1 MIKWD
6 RTKGRP
12 EPVQALDRVRE
23 RDNGEPLIRLAD
35 VAPSILL
42 PRHQTIPYVRE
53 TVAMMAER
61 AAKLMPSGVFLAVTD
76 AWRPLKRQIMIYE
89 FMTRSAQEA
98 FPNRFGANLR
108 RTVNRWVA
116 PPGRKAPPGHCT
128 GAAIDVVLMD
138 EAGEF
143 IDVSSP
149 YGRIEG
155 GPTYAF
161 GLTTQAHQNRILLV
175 DAMLEVGFSNCRD
188 EWWHYSYGDAG
199 WAVRLGLDECIYG
212 LIELP
217 DELYVREQALWEENI
232 RTRPNPF
239 LERGS

>member
-1 MIKWD
+1 MIKFD
-6 RTKGRP
+6 RSKGRP
-12 EPVQALDRVRE
+12 EPVQALDRIRE
-23 RDNGEPLIRLAD
+23 VENGEPLVRLAD
-35 VAPSILL
+35 VAPSIRL
-42 PRHQTIPYVRE
+42 PREQTIPWVRE
-53 TVAMMAER
+53 TVAQMAER
-61 AAKLMPSGVFLAVTD
+61 AARSLPSGVHLAVTD

-89 FMTRSAQEA
+89 FMTRSAMEA
-98 FPNRFGANLR
+98 FPERIGPSLK

-128 GAAIDVVLMD
+128 GAAIDVMLMD
-138 EAGEF
+138 DAGEF

-155 GPTYAF
+155 GPTYAY
-161 GLTTQAHQNRILLV
+161 GLSPVAHQNRMMLV
-175 DAMLEVGFSNCRD
+175 DAMLEAGFSNCRD

-199 WAVRLGLDECIYG
+199 WAVRLGLDSCIYG

-217 DELYVREQALWEENI
+217 DELYTREQALWEEAL